1 MIVEYFTKP
10 LQGKAFKIFCDVI
23 MGYSHVDTLLTEDL
37 SIKERIEKVNN
48 SKMIEKSTVLCI
60 EN

>member
-1 MIVEYFTKP
+1 MIAEYFTKL
-10 LQGKAFKIFCDVI
+10 LQEKYFNIFCDFI